1 MLHRSRAGGNGNLK
15 SLKAIPDPKLQMKVI
30 QKQQTM
36 ILESTEQRS
45 LNTVVD
51 RITETWE
58 VPESKTVEGEPKLL
72 RGSQKGNSSVRPRV
86 GQVRFC
92 VVEEGKRKHEDV
104 RTAKL

>member
-1 MLHRSRAGGNGNLK
+1 
-15 SLKAIPDPKLQMKVI
+15 
-30 QKQQTM
+30 M

-51 RITETWE
+51 LITETWD
-58 VPESKTVEGEPKLL
+58 VPESKTVEG
-72 RGSQKGNSSVRPRV
+72 
-86 GQVRFC
+86 RFC